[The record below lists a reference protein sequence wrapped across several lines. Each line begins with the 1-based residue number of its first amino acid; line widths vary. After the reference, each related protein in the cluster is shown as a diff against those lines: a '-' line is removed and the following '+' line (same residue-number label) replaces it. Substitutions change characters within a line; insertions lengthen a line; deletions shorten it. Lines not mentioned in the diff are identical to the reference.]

1 MPKLHKKAKN
11 NIIRAEQ
18 DNWLEFIGLKE
29 HFSLSIHNHNQ
40 LLSSKK
46 ENYHKILIFSI
57 QTNIK
62 QT

>member
-1 MPKLHKKAKN
+1 MPKLHKKAKKI
-11 NIIRAEQ
+11 IIRAEQ
-18 DNWLEFIGLKE
+18 DNWLEFIGFKE

-46 ENYHKILIFSI
+46 ENYNKILISTI